1 MILVLVSFF
10 RYLLPKHI
18 AAITIWPFM
27 LFKRKED
34 TRNVKILNHEK
45 IHLRQQLEL
54 LVIPFYII
62 YLIEY
67 VVLLIVYRDHDK
79 AYRNI
84 SFEKEAYTNDSNITY
99 LKTRPIWA
107 MWRSEKS

>member
-1 MILVLVSFF
+1 
-10 RYLLPKHI
+10 
-18 AAITIWPFM
+18 
-27 LFKRKED
+27 
-34 TRNVKILNHEK
+34 
-45 IHLRQQLEL
+45 EL

>member
-18 AAITIWPFM
+18 VAITIWPFM